1 MGNLFSKKTH
11 SNNTNHTNN
20 ILENLIQDLDYKN
33 DNELFDQV
41 NINKKHNVEDFN
53 NSIIKV
59 INQLQLKINNLE
71 NALEEKNNES
81 NNIVQNQ
88 NSIYTINEQINLIHK
103 DLKALME
110 NDKIL
115 IEKYNV
121 SKNIIKL
128 NEQPYNNNNSQ
139 SMCDLYKPSQLEFN
153 NITTKNTKNT
163 SNIIDNEITY

>member
-1 MGNLFSKKTH
+1 MGNLFSKKTFTR
-11 SNNTNHTNN
+11 NTNNTNN

-41 NINKKHNVEDFN
+41 NINKNHNVEDFN

-59 INQLQLKINNLE
+59 INRLQLKINNLE
-71 NALEEKNNES
+71 HAVEEKNNES

-128 NEQPYNNNNSQ
+128 NERT
-139 SMCDLYKPSQLEFN
+139 SQLEFN
-153 NITTKNTKNT
+153 NMTTKNTKNT

>member
-1 MGNLFSKKTH
+1 MGNLFSKKIY
-11 SNNTNHTNN
+11 NCNTNHTNN
-20 ILENLIQDLDYKN
+20 RNNMLENLIQDLDYKN

-41 NINKKHNVEDFN
+41 NTNHNVEDFN
-53 NSIIKV
+53 NSVIKV

-71 NALEEKNNES
+71 HALEEKNNES

-115 IEKYNV
+115 IEKYNI
-121 SKNIIKL
+121 SKNTIKL
-128 NEQPYNNNNSQ
+128 NEH
-139 SMCDLYKPSQLEFN
+139 PSQLEFN
-153 NITTKNTKNT
+153 NMTTKNTSNT

>member
-1 MGNLFSKKTH
+1 
-11 SNNTNHTNN
+11 
-20 ILENLIQDLDYKN
+20 LDYKN

-71 NALEEKNNES
+71 HALEEKNNES

-128 NEQPYNNNNSQ
+128 NAN
-139 SMCDLYKPSQLEFN
+139 PSQLEFN
-153 NITTKNTKNT
+153 NMTTV

>member
-1 MGNLFSKKTH
+1 MGNLFSKKTF
-11 SNNTNHTNN
+11 NRNTINTNNM
-20 ILENLIQDLDYKN
+20 LENLIQDLDYKN

-41 NINKKHNVEDFN
+41 NMNKNNNVEDFN

-71 NALEEKNNES
+71 HVLEEKNNE
-81 NNIVQNQ
+81 NNHIVQNQ

-103 DLKALME
+103 DLKALIE

-128 NEQPYNNNNSQ
+128 NEQP
-139 SMCDLYKPSQLEFN
+139 SQLEFN
-153 NITTKNTKNT
+153 NMTTKNTSNT